1 MNPENLDLEIL
12 LASQITNSQIQKNS
26 RNNEEAE
33 DKELIEYMIQYEI
46 KSAN

>member
-1 MNPENLDLEIL
+1 MNPENLDLKIL
-12 LASQITNSQIQKNS
+12 LASQIPNSQIQKNS

-33 DKELIEYMIQYEI
+33 DKDLIEYMIQYEI